1 MRSAFGLLCKH
12 FDILLVDAPPILSVT
27 DSLVVSSSVDG
38 VVLVVEAGKTPR
50 DAALRARNRLASVG
64 STLLGAI
71 INKVE
76 MNTAGYE
83 YDIRYDY
90 GDSYSVANDG

>member
-1 MRSAFGLLCKH
+1 LLSQH

-27 DSLVVSSSVDG
+27 DSLVVSNSVDG
-38 VVLVVEAGKTPR
+38 VVLVVEAGKTPK
-50 DAALRARNRLASVG
+50 DAALRAQSRLASVG
-64 STLLGAI
+64 ATILGAI

-76 MNTAGYE
+76 MNSAGYE

-90 GDSYSVANDG
+90 GDSYSSADDA